1 MKPLFEE
8 KQRYTQWWL
17 WLIITQAALLVMGIF
32 LHGLYVQ
39 LILKQPWGEQPMSDD
54 ALVAFSLLM
63 ITSMVVMLLV
73 FFNAVLE
80 IAVDR
85 SGVTYRYFPLL
96 RRWRRVERE
105 DILAYELK
113 TSYLKGYGV
122 KYDIHGN
129 RTISVKGF
137 TGIEMTMTNG
147 KRLTLGTQ
155 MPKEFLEALEKMKK
169 GRGD

>member
-17 WLIITQAALLVMGIF
+17 WLIISQAAILVIGVF
-32 LHGLYVQ
+32 FHALYVQ
-39 LILKQPWGEQPMSDD
+39 LVLKEPWGNHPMSDD
-54 ALVAFSLLM
+54 ALIAFSLLM

-80 IAVDR
+80 IVIDR
-85 SGVTYRYFPLL
+85 SGVTYRYFPLI
-96 RRWRRVERE
+96 RKWRRIERE
-105 DILAYELK
+105 DILSYEAK
-113 TSYLKGYGV
+113 TSYLKGYGI

-129 RTISVKGF
+129 KTISVKGF
-137 TGIEMTMTNG
+137 SGIDLHMSNG

-155 MPKEFLEALEKMKK
+155 LPKEFLNALEKMKK
-169 GRGD
+169 GRAD